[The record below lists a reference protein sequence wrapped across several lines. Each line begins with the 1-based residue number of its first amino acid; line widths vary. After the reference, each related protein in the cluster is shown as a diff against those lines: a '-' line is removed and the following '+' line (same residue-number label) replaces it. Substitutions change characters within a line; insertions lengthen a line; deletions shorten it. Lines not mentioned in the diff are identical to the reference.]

1 MIGTNPFT
9 GASNETLALLKRV
22 SEKYKRYSVLSDE
35 NKKYFT
41 DIYWEQEEL
50 VRNLHKFQEYFKYII
65 GVPSA

>member
-41 DIYWEQEEL
+41 DIYE
-50 VRNLHKFQEYFKYII
+50 VTPK
-65 GVPSA
+65 S